1 MVRGITSAYG
11 QRCNRTSSKS
21 LGFFNQPFF
30 VPKTTQPLETYSRSE
45 QTKPFGDHQD
55 LPPTRGVGYL
65 NRFQGCLLPYTYT
78 FHIQG
83 RAYQFKALPFGLSTA
98 PMEFTVIPKE
108 VKLMAIHKD
117 LRIHQYLDDWLVRA
131 RSHQACLQHTQEL
144 LKMCQQLGWLVN
156 LEKSELEPKQ
166 DFDFVGYQFDLRSG
180 RVRLTPDRWQNL
192 QEKMLKLLSLPACLV
207 REFMPLIGLLTGT
220 EKQVHLGR
228 LHMRPIRQIPPD
240 LSPTYTGTS
249 KKMCQQL
256 GWLVNLEKSE
266 LEPKQDFDFV
276 GYQFDLRSGRVRLTP
291 DRWQNLQ
298 EKMLKLLSLPACLV
312 WEFMSL
318 IGLLTGTE
326 KQVHLGRLH
335 MRPIL
340 QIPPGLSPTYT
351 GTSKNVSATGLAGE
365 LREIRAGAQTRL

>member
-1 MVRGITSAYG
+1 
-11 QRCNRTSSKS
+11 
-21 LGFFNQPFF
+21 
-30 VPKTTQPLETYSRSE
+30 
-45 QTKPFGDHQD
+45 
-55 LPPTRGVGYL
+55 
-65 NRFQGCLLPYTYT
+65 
-78 FHIQG
+78 
-83 RAYQFKALPFGLSTA
+83 
-98 PMEFTVIPKE
+98 
-108 VKLMAIHKD
+108 MAIHRD

-131 RSHQACLQHTQEL
+131 RSHQACPQHTQEL
-144 LKMCQQLGWLVN
+144 VKMYQQLGWLVN

-180 RVRLTPDRWQNL
+180 
-192 QEKMLKLLSLPACLV
+192 
-207 REFMPLIGLLTGT
+207 G
-220 EKQVHLGR
+220 
-228 LHMRPIRQIPPD
+228 
-240 LSPTYTGTS
+240 
-249 KKMCQQL
+249 
-256 GWLVNLEKSE
+256 
-266 LEPKQDFDFV
+266 
-276 GYQFDLRSGRVRLTP
+276 VRLTP

-365 LREIRAGAQTRL
+365 LREIRAGAQTKLRFCRLPV